1 MENVLEALETT
12 ITKLINSDISGYR
25 LHKDFP
31 NIQEN
36 LITRLRNGNHK
47 LDNLPFQT
55 IKKLYKAHLYYTKQG
70 LI

>member
-1 MENVLEALETT
+1 METKTLETN
-12 ITKLINSDISGYR
+12 INKLINSDISGYR

-55 IKKLYKAHLYYTKQG
+55 IKKLHNAYIHYTENG